1 MENIIILHTNIYDFE
16 DDKTQKRISGVKMQ
30 YIFSDD
36 LEPIAFDQD
45 DKGYQVASA
54 TMPKQN
60 DYMLEKVPGVYKPKF
75 ITRVNAKGQP
85 VQKLAGV
92 EYICTVPELFTTQTQ
107 AKSKTA

>member
-16 DDKTQKRISGVKMQ
+16 DDKTQKRISGLKIQ

-36 LEPIAFDQD
+36 LEPVAFDQD

-54 TMPKQN
+54 IMPKQN
-60 DYMLEKVPGVYKPKF
+60 DFMLEKVPGAYKPKF

-92 EYICTVPELFTTQTQ
+92 EYICSVPELFTKVSPT
-107 AKSKTA
+107 SKAV